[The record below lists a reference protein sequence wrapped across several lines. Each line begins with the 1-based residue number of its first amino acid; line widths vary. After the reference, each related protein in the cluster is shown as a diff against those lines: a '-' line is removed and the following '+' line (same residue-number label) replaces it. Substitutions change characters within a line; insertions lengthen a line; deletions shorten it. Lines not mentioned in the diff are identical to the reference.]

1 MTQPIH
7 NNLQTITL
15 PQQTKLSKSVPLR
28 AVLFDV
34 DGTLLD
40 YRRAQMEAVGYD
52 GKLLELVNS
61 PEVQSYEARGVPEPQ
76 GELKEFLEGY
86 FQRLSM
92 QGALMPG
99 VRETLEAMTG
109 KTRFALV
116 SNGSGRVQDTR
127 LAIGGI
133 IDYFPVRVYSRDE
146 GVAKPDPR
154 ILSIT
159 LERLGVLPEQAVFV
173 GDSVKS
179 DMAAAQ
185 AAGVDFIWFRP
196 DGRFDSPGKRIA
208 EVTELVQLPELL
220 ARQSGEGEK

>member
-1 MTQPIH
+1 MQP
-7 NNLQTITL
+7 NLKPLQSNTL
-15 PQQTKLSKSVPLR
+15 PQQTKLSKSVPK

-40 YRRAQMEAVGYD
+40 YRRAQSEAVGHD
-52 GKLLELVNS
+52 AKLLKLVNS

-76 GELKEFLEGY
+76 GELKDFLTGY
-86 FQRLSM
+86 FQRLSG

-99 VRETLEAMTG
+99 VREALKSLQG
-109 KTRFALV
+109 KMLFALV
-116 SNGSGRVQDTR
+116 SNGAGAVQDAR
-127 LAIGGI
+127 LAAGGI

-173 GDSVKS
+173 GDSATS

-185 AAGVDFIWFRP
+185 ALGMDFIWFRP
-196 DGRFDSPGKRIA
+196 DGRFDSPGNRMA
-208 EVTELVQLPELL
+208 EITELVQLPELV
-220 ARQSGEGEK
+220 ARHSGEGEK

>member
-1 MTQPIH
+1 MQP
-7 NNLQTITL
+7 NLKPLQPNTL
-15 PQQTKLSKSVPLR
+15 PQQTKLSKSVPK

-40 YRRAQMEAVGYD
+40 YRRAQSEAVGHD
-52 GKLLELVNS
+52 AKLLKLVNS

-76 GELKEFLEGY
+76 GELKEFLTGY
-86 FQRLSM
+86 FQRLSG

-99 VRETLEAMTG
+99 VREALKSLQG
-109 KTRFALV
+109 KTLFALV
-116 SNGSGRVQDTR
+116 SNGAGAVQDSR
-127 LAIGGI
+127 LAAGGI

-173 GDSVKS
+173 GDSATS

-185 AAGVDFIWFRP
+185 ALGMDFIWFRP
-196 DGRFDSPGKRIA
+196 DGRFDSPGKRAA
-208 EVTELVQLPELL
+208 EINELVQLPERV
-220 ARQSGEGEK
+220 ARHSGEGEK

>member
-1 MTQPIH
+1 
-7 NNLQTITL
+7 L

-61 PEVQSYEARGVPEPQ
+61 PGVQSYEARGVPEPQ

-99 VRETLEAMTG
+99 VRETLEALKG

-116 SNGSGRVQDTR
+116 SNGSGRVQEAR

-173 GDSVKS
+173 GDSAKS

-185 AAGVDFIWFRP
+185 AVGVDFIWFRP